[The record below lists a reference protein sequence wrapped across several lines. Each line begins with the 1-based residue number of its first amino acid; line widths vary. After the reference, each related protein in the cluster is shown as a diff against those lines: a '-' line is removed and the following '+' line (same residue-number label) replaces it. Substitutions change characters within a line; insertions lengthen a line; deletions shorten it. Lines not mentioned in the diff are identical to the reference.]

1 MKPTAPGVIP
11 WNFLHWVYLESL
23 IISFISKWCLL
34 GRLLWFYKVDFQQ
47 IIWQILINIYIY
59 IFFLLCW
66 IKTTCS
72 ELTFYLGLEKNK
84 LIKCNYWYIYNLNLF
99 WVNHSKLCYI
109 LKRKTVY
116 STSWITWNIIQR
128 KNYIFKNME
137 EGKSIGTII
146 NLLEIQSIKK
156 NISII
161 TRNTE
166 NVIKEFPCFLLAQS
180 AAGDLLKTL

>member
-1 MKPTAPGVIP
+1 
-11 WNFLHWVYLESL
+11 
-23 IISFISKWCLL
+23 
-34 GRLLWFYKVDFQQ
+34 
-47 IIWQILINIYIY
+47 
-59 IFFLLCW
+59 
-66 IKTTCS
+66 
-72 ELTFYLGLEKNK
+72 
-84 LIKCNYWYIYNLNLF
+84 
-99 WVNHSKLCYI
+99 
-109 LKRKTVY
+109 
-116 STSWITWNIIQR
+116 
-128 KNYIFKNME
+128 ME